1 MKNLLKILLILA
13 FSAPVFASST
23 TTQQWPDPASVTTD
37 AIMKMDSASVNGWL
51 ASLTADQYGNLS
63 SDVQNWMNTSLT
75 MTQYNMLKPEVQALV
90 TKPAASN

>member
-23 TTQQWPDPASVTTD
+23 TQQMPDPASVTTD

-51 ASLTADQYGNLS
+51 ASLTADQYGKLS
-63 SDVQNWMNTSLT
+63 SDVQNWMNTGLT
-75 MTQYNMLKPEVQALV
+75 MDQYNMLKPEVQALV
-90 TKPAASN
+90 TKPASM